1 MTLEGRD
8 YCCQGWG
15 LALLIHRGFMAWA
28 YAFSK
33 IESSQQQTVVPAIS
47 VPDTNTVVPA
57 ISVPDT
63 NIAVPDTIRSRMV
76 MTISEM
82 VLSTLQEVA
91 L

>member
-1 MTLEGRD
+1 MIRCNTALLLASKD

-15 LALLIHRGFMAWA
+15 LSLLIHRGFASWA
-28 YAFSK
+28 YASSK
-33 IESSQQQTVVPAIS
+33 IQPYQQQPVVPVAS
-47 VPDTNTVVPA
+47 LPNKANLT
-57 ISVPDT
+57 
-63 NIAVPDTIRSRMV
+63 VPDTIRSRMI

>member
-1 MTLEGRD
+1 M
-8 YCCQGWG
+8 
-15 LALLIHRGFMAWA
+15 LIHRGFLAWV

-33 IESSQQQTVVPAIS
+33 IESSQQQ
-47 VPDTNTVVPA
+47 TVVPA